1 MSSAAAEQWSGRLG
15 FVLATVGSAV
25 GLGSIWKFPYEV
37 GTNGGA
43 AFVLFYLV
51 GLLLIVAPLM
61 LAEFIIGRRGGSDAW
76 TSIRRVAQEHGA
88 SRGWALIG
96 LLGVL
101 GAFLI
106 LSFYAVI
113 GGWALAYAVESIAG
127 APLGGGA
134 GPIGAGGAGPIGAS
148 GADTV
153 RQRFDGLLASPWRM
167 GAYHAAFM
175 ALTIAIVARGIAGGI
190 ELACRVLMPVLV
202 LLIVV
207 LAIYA
212 VLGGGLAET
221 LRFLFAFD
229 PATVTAQ
236 AALEAVGLGFFSMSV
251 GMAVMV
257 TYAAYAGTEI
267 DLRTAAV
274 ATIIGD
280 TAISFVAGFA
290 IFPIVFANNLDPSS
304 GPGLMF
310 VTLPLGFSAMPFG
323 AVAGAAFFVLLVVT
337 ALASAISLLE
347 MPVALMRQWLGWS
360 QARAA
365 VICGLVCWLGGI
377 ATVLS
382 FNRWADWH
390 PLGFLPGLST
400 ATVFDLLDQGS
411 SNLMLPLGGFALA
424 VFTGWALPA
433 RLLGEELRAGPAM
446 ATTLRLLLRWVVPGG
461 IAAASLAPLV
471 L

>member
-1 MSSAAAEQWSGRLG
+1 MTASMSRPAADQWSGRLG
-15 FVLATVGSAV
+15 FILATVGSAV

-43 AFVLFYLV
+43 AFVLFYVV

-61 LAEFIIGRRGGSDAW
+61 LAEFVIGRRGRSDAW
-76 TSIRRVAQEHGA
+76 TSIRRVALVHGA
-88 SRGWALIG
+88 SPRWALVG
-96 LLGVL
+96 MLGVL
-101 GAFLI
+101 VAFLI
-106 LSFYAVI
+106 LSYYAVI
-113 GGWALAYAVESIAG
+113 GGWALSYAVESIAG
-127 APLGGGA
+127 TPV
-134 GPIGAGGAGPIGAS
+134 AGGEAET
-148 GADTV
+148 ADAV
-153 RQRFDGLLASPWRM
+153 RHRFDALLASPWRM

-175 ALTIAIVARGIAGGI
+175 VMTIVIVARGIAGGI
-190 ELACRVLMPVLV
+190 ETACKILMPILV

-207 LAIYA
+207 LAAYA
-212 VLGGGLAET
+212 IAGGGLAET

-229 PATVTAQ
+229 PATLTAEG
-236 AALEAVGLGFFSMSV
+236 ALDAVGLGFFSMSV

-257 TYAAYAGTEI
+257 TYAAYAGMEI
-267 DLRTAAV
+267 DLKTAAA

-280 TAISFVAGFA
+280 TAISFIAGFA

-347 MPVALMRQWLGWS
+347 MPVALTRHLFGWS

-365 VICGLVCWLGGI
+365 VICGLVCWAGGI

-390 PLGFLPGLST
+390 PLGFLPGLAT
-400 ATVFDLLDQGS
+400 ATVFDLLDQLS
-411 SNLMLPLGGFALA
+411 SNLMLPLGGFVLA
-424 VFTGWALPA
+424 VFVGWALPA
-433 RLLGEELRAGPAM
+433 RVLGEELHAGPA
-446 ATTLRLLLRWVVPGG
+446 TTAILRVLLRWVVPGG
-461 IAAASLAPLV
+461 IAAATLAPLV